1 MIVADLTNLETEK
14 QSEGDMAKE
23 KRSGKSNYSSNT
35 KKKTSKPAGSESNTK
50 KKTSKS
56 ADPARF
62 ELSQELQKQF
72 EETLEAENN
81 FNKAKNMH
89 CDLKQPDSHLVI
101 EKQKESVNAACKKY
115 NTLKRTLEKSL
126 RENEFADYN
135 QLKSKKRQKKSPSF
149 SHKRYHDTMLK
160 CHEELEKD
168 FKASVKDSEENLW

>member
-1 MIVADLTNLETEK
+1 MTTQVYDNDTMQSFIGYHKKSVPTAFGTYPYQMLAHQPSDEDVCWKYDVIVADLTNLETEK
-14 QSEGDMAKE
+14 H
-23 KRSGKSNYSSNT
+23 KSNDPSNT
-35 KKKTSKPAGSESNTK
+35 KKKTESNAK

-89 CDLKQPDSHLVI
+89 CDLKQPDSHLLI
-101 EKQKESVNAACKKY
+101 EKQKDSVNAACKKY

-135 QLKSKKRQKKSPSF
+135 QLK
-149 SHKRYHDTMLK
+149 
-160 CHEELEKD
+160 
-168 FKASVKDSEENLW
+168 